1 MFLQSVCSSSSAGK
15 GGLDVRRRTS
25 EVAVTSSSGHSSVYV
40 PLDNSEHSD
49 AAAGLA
55 IELAATFG
63 ARCIGMH
70 AYAARM
76 HDYRFKQ
83 MEYTLPEEYQDE
95 AELLRQRRIHD
106 SLITTGLELIS
117 DSYTDVMRYRC
128 LERGVPFEGRRRDGR
143 NWEEIVA
150 DVAEASPDLVVMGA
164 LGTGAVRESSLG
176 SVADRVIRRVRTDVL
191 LVRDLDWRREGP
203 IVVAIDGSPQCFAGL
218 RSAVDL
224 ARRLDRP
231 VEAVAVYDPYL
242 HYAVFN
248 GIVDVLSEKASKVF
262 RFKEQEALH
271 EEIIDTGLAKIYESH
286 LRVAE
291 AMAREQ
297 GVALGI
303 TLLDGKA
310 FDRILRHC
318 RERRPWLLVLGR
330 IGIHSDATMD
340 LGSATE
346 QVIRAAPCNVL
357 VVSRTHVPP
366 LDMRA
371 EASVV
376 WTPEAE
382 ERMER
387 VPATVR
393 GLARTAVL
401 RWATERGHSVVAS
414 GDVDAA
420 LDDLMPFQRT
430 MRRIAETRAVLEA
443 SERAMVEEPPVQEAR
458 SICTV
463 CGYAAR
469 SERPAR
475 CPVCGADAV
484 SFEAADLD
492 ALRAAAAQ
500 EGDAA
505 EVGFDGQ
512 KLGWTLEA
520 RRLLQQLPA
529 GYLRRRV
536 KAVVEKRARTRR
548 LPAITVEVAEPL
560 IRPELEALDA
570 AAGPHRAPLGVE
582 AHTGPHVS
590 PRRLPWSP
598 EAEERLARIPAGFLR
613 NLAAEQIERLA
624 MALRS
629 PEVEVLHAEAGIAEA
644 RARMQARLADAEG
657 PPGCPVPTSGAA
669 ASGCPV
675 HGPKAAGGIRA
686 STDAPG
692 APPAATDYRHGL
704 NEVSAPMVEMV
715 GRRLT
720 ATDAAGSA
728 VRPQE

>member
-1 MFLQSVCSSSSAGK
+1 MATTIGAY
-15 GGLDVRRRTS
+15 TS
-25 EVAVTSSSGHSSVYV
+25 LYV

-55 IELAATFG
+55 IELASTFG

-128 LERGVPFEGRRRDGR
+128 LERGVPFEARRRDGR

-150 DVAEASPDLVVMGA
+150 DVTEVRPDLVVMGA

-176 SVADRVIRRVRTDVL
+176 SVAERVIRRVRTDVL

-203 IVVAIDGSPQCFAGL
+203 IVVAVDGSPQSFAGL
-218 RSAVDL
+218 RSAIDL
-224 ARRLDRP
+224 ARRMGRP
-231 VEAVAVYDPYL
+231 VEAIAVYDPYL

-291 AMAREQ
+291 ATAREE
-297 GVALGI
+297 GVDLGI

-318 RERRPWLLVLGR
+318 RERRPWLLVMGR
-330 IGIHSDATMD
+330 IGIHSDASMD

-346 QVIRAAPCNVL
+346 QVVRAAPCNVL
-357 VVSRTHVPP
+357 VASRTHVPP

-371 EASVV
+371 AASVV

-387 VPATVR
+387 VPAAAR

-414 GDVDAA
+414 GDVEAA
-420 LDDLMPFQRT
+420 LDELMPFQRT
-430 MRRIAETRAVLEA
+430 VRRIAETRAVIEA
-443 SERAMVEEPPVQEAR
+443 SERAMLAEPSADEAR
-458 SICTV
+458 AICTV

-469 SERPAR
+469 TEHPAR
-475 CPVCGADAV
+475 CPVCGAAG
-484 SFEAADLD
+484 SEFETADLQ
-492 ALRAAAAQ
+492 ALRAAAAR

-536 KAVVEKRARTRR
+536 KAMVEKRARTRR

-582 AHTGPHVS
+582 GHTGPHVS

-613 NLAAEQIERLA
+613 NLAAEQVERLA
-624 MALRS
+624 IALGA
-629 PEVEVLHAEAGIAEA
+629 PEVQVLHAEAGIAEA
-644 RARMQARLADAEG
+644 RSRMRERLGEG
-657 PPGCPVPTSGAA
+657 KAGDGCPAAGAPSETA
-669 ASGCPV
+669 AGCPV
-675 HGPKAAGGIRA
+675 HRGGGDISGTEAAGNGR
-686 STDAPG
+686 
-692 APPAATDYRHGL
+692 TDYGHGL
-704 NEVSAPMVEMV
+704 NEVSAAVV
-715 GRRLT
+715 DGLGRRLT
-720 ATDAAGSA
+720 AAEARRLSEADAAASG
-728 VRPQE
+728 

>member
-1 MFLQSVCSSSSAGK
+1 MGGYASVF
-15 GGLDVRRRTS
+15 
-25 EVAVTSSSGHSSVYV
+25 V

-55 IELAATFG
+55 IELASALG

-128 LERGVPFEGRRRDGR
+128 LERGVPFEARRRDGR

-150 DVAEASPDLVVMGA
+150 DVAEVQPDLVVMGA

-176 SVADRVIRRVRTDVL
+176 SVAERVIRRLRTDVL
-191 LVRDLDWRREGP
+191 LVRDLDWQREGD
-203 IVVAIDGSPQCFAGL
+203 IVVAVDGSPQSFGGL
-218 RSAVDL
+218 RAAIDL
-224 ARRLDRP
+224 ARRFDRRI
-231 VEAVAVYDPYL
+231 EAVAVYDPYL

-286 LRVAE
+286 LRVAQ
-291 AMAREQ
+291 ATAREE
-297 GVALGI
+297 GVEMGI
-303 TLLDGKA
+303 TLLDGKH
-310 FDRILRHC
+310 FDRLLRHC
-318 RERRPWLLVLGR
+318 RERRPWLLVMGR
-330 IGIHSDATMD
+330 IGIHSDPDMD
-340 LGSATE
+340 LGSAT
-346 QVIRAAPCNVL
+346 QQLVRLAPCNVL
-357 VVSRTHVPP
+357 VASRTHVPP
-366 LDMRA
+366 LDVRA

-387 VPATVR
+387 VPAAAR

-414 GDVDAA
+414 GDVEEA
-420 LDDLMPFQRT
+420 LDELMPFQRT
-430 MRRIAETRAVLEA
+430 LRTVARTRAVLEA
-443 SERAMVEEPPVQEAR
+443 SERAMVEEAPPEEAR
-458 SICTV
+458 AVCRV

-469 SERPAR
+469 AERPVR
-475 CPVCGADAV
+475 CPVCGAAGDE
-484 SFEAADLD
+484 FEAVDTE
-492 ALRAAAAQ
+492 ALRAAALR

-505 EVGFDGQ
+505 ETGFDGH

-548 LPAITVEVAEPL
+548 LPAITVEVAEPF
-560 IRPELEALDA
+560 IRPELAALDA
-570 AAGPHRAPLGVE
+570 AAGPHRAPLGIE

-590 PRRLPWSP
+590 PRRLPWSA
-598 EAEERLARIPAGFLR
+598 EAEDRLARIPAGFLR
-613 NLAAEQIERLA
+613 NLAVEQVERLA
-624 MALRS
+624 IALGA
-629 PEVEVLHAEAGIAEA
+629 PEVELLHAEAGIAEA
-644 RARMQARLADAEG
+644 RSRMQSTLEAGTEPDVG
-657 PPGCPVPTSGAA
+657 GTGCPVGGGGAA
-669 ASGCPV
+669 APSGCPV
-675 HGPKAAGGIRA
+675 HG
-686 STDAPG
+686 G
-692 APPAATDYRHGL
+692 APAEGTAAPRTDYAHGL
-704 NEVSAPMVEMV
+704 NEVSAPVV
-715 GRRLT
+715 DSLGRRMTRAESAALG
-720 ATDAAGSA
+720 ADAEDG
-728 VRPQE
+728 R

>member
-1 MFLQSVCSSSSAGK
+1 MGW
-15 GGLDVRRRTS
+15 RTS
-25 EVAVTSSSGHSSVYV
+25 EAAMASDDGCSSVYV

-49 AAAGLA
+49 AATGLA
-55 IELAATFG
+55 IELAAAFG

-128 LERGVPFEGRRRDGR
+128 LEREVPFEARRRDGR

-150 DVAEASPDLVVMGA
+150 DVAEVSPDLVVMGA
-164 LGTGAVRESSLG
+164 LGTGAVAESRLG
-176 SVADRVIRRVRTDVL
+176 SVAERVIRRVRTDVL
-191 LVRDLDWRREGP
+191 LVRDLEWRREGD
-203 IVVAIDGSPQCFAGL
+203 IVVAIDGSPQSFGGL
-218 RSAVDL
+218 RLALDL
-224 ARRLDRP
+224 AQRFDRRL
-231 VEAVAVYDPYL
+231 EAVAVYDPYL

-286 LRVAE
+286 LRVAQ
-291 AMAREQ
+291 ATARER
-297 GVALGI
+297 GVEIAV

-318 RERRPWLLVLGR
+318 RERRPWLLVMGR
-330 IGIHSDATMD
+330 IGIHSDSAMD
-340 LGSATE
+340 LGGATE
-346 QVIRAAPCNVL
+346 QVIRTAPCNVL
-357 VVSRTHVPP
+357 VASRTHVPP

-382 ERMER
+382 ERLER
-387 VPATVR
+387 VPAAAR

-414 GDVDAA
+414 GDVDEA
-420 LDDLMPFQRT
+420 LDELMPFQRA
-430 MRRIAETRAVLEA
+430 MRRIAETRAVLDA
-443 SERAMVEEPPVQEAR
+443 SERAMLEEAPADEAR
-458 SICTV
+458 AVCRV

-469 SERPAR
+469 VERPAQ
-475 CPVCGADAV
+475 CPVCGAGGDR
-484 SFEAADLD
+484 FEAADPT
-492 ALRAAAAQ
+492 ALRAAAER

-505 EVGFDGQ
+505 EIGFDGR

-536 KAVVEKRARTRR
+536 KAMVEKRARSRR

-570 AAGPHRAPLGVE
+570 AAGPHRAPLGME
-582 AHTGPHVS
+582 GHTGPHVS
-590 PRRLPWSP
+590 PRRLPWSSG
-598 EAEERLARIPAGFLR
+598 AEDRLARIPAGFLR
-613 NLAAEQIERLA
+613 NLAAEQVERLA
-624 MALRS
+624 IALGS
-629 PEVEVLHAEAGIAEA
+629 PEVEMLHAEAGIAEA
-644 RARMQARLADAEG
+644 RSRMRDLLEAGEG
-657 PPGCPVPTSGAA
+657 GACPAGEVAGAA
-669 ASGCPV
+669 PRCPV
-675 HGPKAAGGIRA
+675 HGGAAG
-686 STDAPG
+686 
-692 APPAATDYRHGL
+692 PAQAAEGPALRTGYEHGL
-704 NEVSAPMVEMV
+704 NEVSAPVVEML

-720 ATDAAGSA
+720 ARDAARLATASDA
-728 VRPQE
+728 AE

>member
-1 MFLQSVCSSSSAGK
+1 MSAK
-15 GGLDVRRRTS
+15 GVWT
-25 EVAVTSSSGHSSVYV
+25 SVYV
-40 PLDNSEHSD
+40 PVDNSEHSD

-55 IELAATFG
+55 IELAAKLG
-63 ARCIGMH
+63 ARCTGMH

-128 LERGVPFEGRRRDGR
+128 MERGVEFEARRRDGR
-143 NWEEIVA
+143 NWEEIVQ
-150 DVAEASPDLVVMGA
+150 DVAAIRPDLVVMGA
-164 LGTGAVRESSLG
+164 LGTGAVRESTLG
-176 SVADRVIRRVRTDVL
+176 SVAERVIRRLRTDVL
-191 LVRDLDWRREGP
+191 LVRDLDWRRAGD
-203 IVVAIDGSPQCFAGL
+203 IVVAIDGSPQCFGGL
-218 RSAVDL
+218 RVALDL
-224 ARRLDRP
+224 ARHFSRR

-286 LRVAE
+286 LRVAQ
-291 AMAREQ
+291 AMAREE
-297 GVALGI
+297 GVELDV
-303 TLLDGKA
+303 TLLDGKV
-310 FDRILRHC
+310 FDRVLRHC
-318 RERRPWLLVLGR
+318 RERRPWLLVMGR
-330 IGIHSDATMD
+330 IGIHSDPEMD

-357 VVSRTHVPP
+357 VASRTHVPP
-366 LDMRA
+366 LDVRA
-371 EASVV
+371 GASVV

-387 VPATVR
+387 VPAGAR

-414 GDVDAA
+414 GDVDEA
-420 LDDLMPFQRT
+420 LDELMPMQRT
-430 MRRIAETRAVLEA
+430 VRRIAETRAVLER
-443 SERAMVEEPPVQEAR
+443 SERAMVEEAPAEEAR
-458 SICTV
+458 AICRT

-469 SERPAR
+469 MERPAA
-475 CPVCGADAV
+475 CPVCGAAGADFERLDLVAIR
-484 SFEAADLD
+484 EAAE
-492 ALRAAAAQ
+492 R

-505 EVGFDGQ
+505 ETGFDGH
-512 KLGWTLEA
+512 KLGWTVEA

-536 KAVVEKRARTRR
+536 KAMIEKRARALR

-560 IRPELEALDA
+560 VRPELEALDG
-570 AAGPHRAPLGVE
+570 AAGPHRAPLPVE
-582 AHTGPHVS
+582 GHTGPHVE

-598 EAEERLARIPAGFLR
+598 AAEERLARIPAGFLR
-613 NLAAEQIERLA
+613 NLAAEQVERLA
-624 MALRS
+624 IALGA

-644 RARMQARLADAEG
+644 RSRMHAPIAADGVAA
-657 PPGCPVPTSGAA
+657 CPVSGA
-669 ASGCPV
+669 G
-675 HGPKAAGGIRA
+675 
-686 STDAPG
+686 TD
-692 APPAATDYRHGL
+692 DRHGL
-704 NEVSAPMVEMV
+704 NEVSAPVV
-715 GRRLT
+715 DGLGRRLT
-720 ATDAAGSA
+720 GAEARALRDTATP
-728 VRPQE
+728 R

>member
-1 MFLQSVCSSSSAGK
+1 MTAIDGYSNL
-15 GGLDVRRRTS
+15 
-25 EVAVTSSSGHSSVYV
+25 YV

-55 IELAATFG
+55 IELASAWG
-63 ARCIGMH
+63 ARCVGMH

-76 HDYRFKQ
+76 HDFRFKQ

-128 LERGVPFEGRRRDGR
+128 LERGVEFEARRRDGR

-150 DVAEASPDLVVMGA
+150 DVAEVKPDLVVMGA

-176 SVADRVIRRVRTDVL
+176 SVAERVLRRLRTDVL
-191 LVRDLDWRREGP
+191 LVRDLDWQREGD
-203 IVVAIDGSPQCFAGL
+203 IVVAVDGSPQSFAGL
-218 RSAVDL
+218 RAAL
-224 ARRLDRP
+224 ELGKRFQRR

-291 AMAREQ
+291 ATAKEAGME
-297 GVALGI
+297 LPI

-310 FDRILRHC
+310 FDRLLRHC
-318 RERRPWLLVLGR
+318 RERKPWLLVMGR
-330 IGIHSDATMD
+330 IGIHSDAGMD

-346 QVIRAAPCNVL
+346 QLIRFAPCNLL
-357 VVSRTHVPP
+357 VMSGTYLPP
-366 LDMRA
+366 LDLRA

-382 ERMER
+382 ERMAR
-387 VPATVR
+387 VPAGVR

-414 GDVDAA
+414 GDVDEA
-420 LDDLMPFQRT
+420 LDELMPFQKK
-430 MRRIAETRAVLEA
+430 MRVIAEARTSLEGA
-443 SERAMVEEPPVQEAR
+443 EQAMVEEPAAEETRA
-458 SICTV
+458 ICRV

-469 SERPAR
+469 VEHPSQ
-475 CPVCGADAV
+475 CPVCGAAAEE
-484 SFEAADLD
+484 FEPFDVT
-492 ALRAAAAQ
+492 ALRAAADQ

-505 EVGFDGQ
+505 ETGFDGH

-520 RRLLQQLPA
+520 RRVLQQLPA

-536 KAVVEKRARTRR
+536 KAMVEKQARTRR
-548 LPAITVEVAEPL
+548 LPAITAEVVEPFV
-560 IRPELEALDA
+560 RPELESLDQG
-570 AAGPHRAPLGVE
+570 AGPHRAPLGLE

-590 PRRLPWSP
+590 PRRLPWSA
-598 EAEERLARIPAGFLR
+598 EAEERLARISAGFLR
-613 NLAAEQIERLA
+613 NLASEQIERLA
-624 MALRS
+624 IALRA
-629 PEVEVLHAEAGIAEA
+629 PEVEILHVEAGIAEA
-644 RARMQARLADAEG
+644 RARMRERLDVDAALAAG
-657 PPGCPVPTSGAA
+657 DGCPVGATRDVTASPAA
-669 ASGCPV
+669 AGCPV
-675 HGPKAAGGIRA
+675 HAGAEPADGHHHALRGGGA
-686 STDAPG
+686 APG
-692 APPAATDYRHGL
+692 EESENARTDYDHGL
-704 NEVSAPMVEMV
+704 NEVSAPLVEMV

-720 ATDAAGSA
+720 SAEAADLGSA
-728 VRPQE
+728 DASE